1 MRDANIHQ
9 RKVQRRSRAALIL
22 SLVVMGAAT
31 ILACGSEESTYVRG
45 DDVPGLDDPAMS
57 TGLDKRDLEELLDKN
72 MGELFSSRFYAE
84 VKSDGERHSVAI
96 FPFKNDTSEHVGPQL
111 QAVLSKIE
119 TKMVNDGVVDV
130 VSHERQADL
139 IRELQLQQS
148 DLYDQTRAADVGRRL
163 GVDYFITGKVYDSA
177 ERTSDVRRVQY
188 FLFMQAIDV
197 ETGVIRWQN
206 EAELTK
212 GLVPLD

>member
-1 MRDANIHQ
+1 MIDLKSPR
-9 RKVQRRSRAALIL
+9 RKARRAWRVALV
-22 SLVVMGAAT
+22 LVALAFGAGT
-31 ILACGSEESTYVRG
+31 ILACGGEESTYVRG

-72 MGELFSSRFYAE
+72 LGEFFSSRFYAE
-84 VKSDGERHSVAI
+84 VKSDSERRSVAI
-96 FPFKNDTSEHVGPQL
+96 FPFKNETSEHVGPQL

-119 TKMVNDGVVDV
+119 TKMVNEGVVDV

-139 IRELQLQQS
+139 IRELQIQQS
-148 DLYDQTRAADVGRRL
+148 DLYDQARAADVGKRL
-163 GVDYFITGKVYDSA
+163 GVDFFITGKVYDSA
-177 ERTSDVRRVQY
+177 ERTSEVRRVQY